1 MSSKVTLEE
10 AERIVD
16 QFPLHDQL
24 KLIAHVNEHL
34 KDTIP
39 SEIDEEQ
46 WRRENAE
53 RIKAFM
59 KMCDEMK
66 VKTIGKTDS
75 AEDIRQIREERMS
88 RL

>member
-1 MSSKVTLEE
+1 MSRITLQDVEN
-10 AERIVD
+10 IVAQLSSD
-16 QFPLHDQL
+16 DQL

-34 KDTIP
+34 KGAIP

-53 RIKAFM
+53 RIKAFL